1 MTATN
6 HAATGAVLALA
17 IGHPLIALPAAF
29 ISHFALDIMPHY
41 GVPYDKRPQHQ
52 SFGRVLAV
60 DAVMLPITAIMLL
73 LISGAS
79 WVLVLFAMFLAICPD
94 FVWAYRYWREKGG
107 VVLEKNRFT
116 HWHSRIQWGERP
128 WGWVV
133 ELAWFGLIIGVVL
146 QQTITKLYV

>member
-17 IGHPLIALPAAF
+17 VQHPIIAFPLALA
-29 ISHFALDIMPHY
+29 SHFMLDVLPHY
-41 GVPYDKRPQHQ
+41 GVAYDKRPQNQ
-52 SFGRVLAV
+52 KFGRVLAV
-60 DAVMLPITAIMLL
+60 DAIMLPITAIMLL
-73 LISGAS
+73 FIAGAAWWFVLI
-79 WVLVLFAMFLAICPD
+79 AMFLAICPD

-128 WGWVV
+128 WGWII
-133 ELAWFGLIIGVVL
+133 ELAWFGMIIGVAL
-146 QQTITKLYV
+146 QLAVTKFFS